1 MLFATYDITPPHIR
15 YTTKEQ
21 QIGSDFFVHQNI
33 STPDRAAHIEDG
45 MVRIDHTYCHD
56 SFECREAYES
66 NYHKQLNIFF
76 HLLDYYHQYRNHPQ
90 YEDWKTA
97 YIQTE
102 EQRLQEYQS

>member
-45 MVRIDHTYCHD
+45 MVRIDHTYCRD

-76 HLLDYYHQYRNHPQ
+76 HLLDYYHQYRNHPR

-102 EQRLQEYQS
+102 EQRLQEYQP